1 MSSRDLRPLLG
12 AALLAA
18 CAPPDAAFAPL
29 ATVSMARVEA
39 PTVTGITTVA
49 TGDLD
54 GDGDIDRVEANT
66 TTFQPFLNDGA
77 GHFTPG
83 ALFLAPN
90 ATGVEF
96 PGLRRSGFE
105 VGDFDG
111 DGYGDILAWSA
122 ITLAMCDDINEPWT
136 CTPDEG
142 VGGMRVAY
150 GSAAG
155 PQPQLLIDRTTEVA
169 LTGVRFAGDVDGDG
183 DEDLAA
189 TYRSTWFVSYDA
201 PQSAEYFDLEQRHVG
216 RVPHFFLR
224 GATERPAVVAGDVQQ
239 DGYADDL
246 VGANGPSGVRWR
258 AGGPDGRPTTTGPS
272 PDWVGEYAYTGLIV
286 QSWTAD
292 WSWSPPAEPYDA
304 LFPEARGRFVQGI
317 DDVNADGFRDMVVIE
332 QVGRPHIDWFA
343 GAPDGYGAGPV
354 GTLVSESAD
363 QLYND
368 GVVAADFDGDG
379 AREVI
384 ALVTTRGYQELLLF
398 FSPGPGLTGPYRTL
412 SASGDTLRAPG
423 DVNNDGFEDLLVGT
437 TLVYGGPVTCP
448 GGPVQT
454 WYPDSDGDGYA
465 SSAHA
470 LQVCSQPAGAS
481 ATPGADCNDVDNTV
495 HPGAAETPRG
505 VDKNCDGVV
514 VGGLDLD
521 GDRYITGTIDLTTYE
536 CPPKARYSATG
547 DCDDDNDDVSP
558 SAYEAIGTL
567 ADTNCS
573 GTVRCYTDA
582 DGDGLGTSV
591 QITVPGTTCANPA
604 GGVAPVSG
612 DCDDADPVSG
622 PTVNAYV
629 DADGDGW
636 GGTATRITGCLPSG
650 RVTWSGDCNDSDPA
664 ISPGATEVL
673 GGTDEN
679 CNTRGHCYTDQDD
692 DGYGAGALVDV
703 TDAACGVGL
712 ATLPDDCDDTN
723 PYRNPGLPEQPGGVD
738 EDCDGLTTACG
749 VEVPGGGDEDCDGLG
764 LCFVDTDRD
773 GWGSSTLIT
782 TPWVQCD
789 GPQMAGQT
797 GDCADNVARRN
808 PGAAEEPGGT
818 DENCDGITTC
828 YVDLDGDGAAQDTTP
843 YPSPDPSCRTRGF
856 ATFLGDCDDTDP
868 ARSPDQAEID
878 GNLVDEN
885 CDGLTSCY
893 ADNDR
898 DGAGDAFARGVP
910 VGQVCPP
917 PLLPRHTDCDG
928 GDPNIYQGAPEIPG
942 NGLDEDCDR
951 EDLFALHVRG
961 LIQNNRRF
969 IRATVT
975 GPPPG
980 TSINIYAGR
989 SEGVAYGPCPL
1000 AGQICGDL
1008 LRPFVWATGTIGADG
1023 RLVITRADPNP
1034 WVYLQAFTVIHGRV
1048 GKSMVDAWEWGL

>member
-1 MSSRDLRPLLG
+1 MSSLDLRPLLG
-12 AALLAA
+12 AALLAS
-18 CAPPDAAFAPL
+18 CAPPEAAFAPQ
-29 ATVSMARVEA
+29 ATAPTARVEA
-39 PTVTGITTVA
+39 PSVTGITTVA

-54 GDGDIDRVEANT
+54 GDGDIDRVEAS
-66 TTFQPFLNDGA
+66 TTFFHAFLNDGA

-83 ALFLAPN
+83 AQFLVPS
-90 ATGVEF
+90 ATGVAF
-96 PGLRRSGFE
+96 SGTRRSGYE

-111 DGYGDILAWSA
+111 DGYGDILAWSG
-122 ITLAMCDDINEPWT
+122 ITLAMCDDINDPWT
-136 CTPDEG
+136 CSPEEG
-142 VGGMRVAY
+142 VGVMRVAY

-155 PQPQLLIDRTTEVA
+155 PQPQLLIDRTSYVG
-169 LTGVRFAGDVDGDG
+169 LTGVRFVGDVDGDG
-183 DEDLAA
+183 DEDLAS

-201 PQSAEYFDLEQRHVG
+201 PQSAEFFDLDQHHLG
-216 RVPHFFLR
+216 RTPHFFLH

-246 VGANGPSGVRWR
+246 VGADGPSGVRWR
-258 AGGPDGRPTTTGPS
+258 AGGPAGRPTTTELS
-272 PDWVGEYAYTGLIV
+272 PDWVGEYAYSALTV
-286 QSWTAD
+286 QTWTPD
-292 WSWSPPAEPYDA
+292 WSWTPPAGPYDA
-304 LFPEARGRFVQGI
+304 LFPEAPGRFVQGI
-317 DDVNADGFRDMVVIE
+317 DDVNDDGLRDMVVIE
-332 QVGRPHIDWFA
+332 QVGRPHISWFA

-354 GTLVSESAD
+354 GTLMSESAD
-363 QLYND
+363 RLNND

-384 ALVTTRGYQELLLF
+384 AVVTTRAGQALLLF
-398 FSPGPGLTGPYRTL
+398 FAPGPGVTLPYRTL
-412 SASGDTLRAPG
+412 SAPGSSLRAPG

-481 ATPGADCNDVDNTV
+481 ATPGSDCNDVDATI
-495 HPGAAETPRG
+495 HPGAAETSRG
-505 VDKNCDGVV
+505 FDKNCDGVV
-514 VGGLDLD
+514 VAGVDLD
-521 GDRYITGTIDLTTYE
+521 GDHYITGTVDLAAYE
-536 CPPKARYSATG
+536 CPPQGSYTATG
-547 DCDDDNDDVSP
+547 DCDDHNSAARPGVSE
-558 SAYEAIGTL
+558 STGTL
-567 ADTNCS
+567 VDLNCS
-573 GTVRCYTDA
+573 GTVSCYTDN

-591 QITVPGTTCANPA
+591 ILTVAGTTCANPA
-604 GGVAPVSG
+604 GGVSPVSN
-612 DCDDADPVSG
+612 DCDDADPASG
-622 PTVNAYV
+622 ARVQSFT

-636 GGTATRITGCLPSG
+636 GANATDVWGCRVAGRATRY
-650 RVTWSGDCNDSDPA
+650 GDCNDADPA
-664 ISPGATEVL
+664 INPDATEVI
-673 GGTDEN
+673 GGVDEN
-679 CNTRGHCYTDQDD
+679 CNHRGLCYADQDD
-692 DGYGAGALVDV
+692 DGYGAGPIVDV
-703 TDAACGVGL
+703 TDATCGVDL
-712 ATLPDDCDDTN
+712 ATLPGDCDDAD
-723 PYRNPGLPEQPGGVD
+723 PRRSPGLPEQPGGVD
-738 EDCDGLTTACG
+738 EDCDGVTACG

-808 PGAAEEPGGT
+808 PGAPEEPGGT

-828 YVDLDGDGAAQDTTP
+828 YVDRDGDGAAQDTTP

-856 ATFLGDCDDTDP
+856 ATLLGDCDDADP
-868 ARSPDQAEID
+868 ARSPNLREVD
-878 GNLVDEN
+878 GNAIDEN

-893 ADNDR
+893 ADNDH
-898 DGAGDAFARGVP
+898 DGAGDAYARGVP

-917 PLLPRHTDCDG
+917 PLLPRHTDCDDS
-928 GDPNIYQGAPEIPG
+928 DPNIYEGAPEIPG

-961 LIQNNRRF
+961 LIQNNRRY
-969 IRATVT
+969 IRTTVT

-980 TSINIYAGR
+980 TTINIYAGR
-989 SEGVAYGPCPL
+989 SEGIAYGPCPIP
-1000 AGQICGDL
+1000 GQICGDL
-1008 LRPFVWATGTIGADG
+1008 FRPFVWATGTIGADG

-1034 WVYLQAFTVIHGRV
+1034 WVYLQAFTVIHGHV
-1048 GKSMVDAWEWGL
+1048 GKSMVDAWDWGL